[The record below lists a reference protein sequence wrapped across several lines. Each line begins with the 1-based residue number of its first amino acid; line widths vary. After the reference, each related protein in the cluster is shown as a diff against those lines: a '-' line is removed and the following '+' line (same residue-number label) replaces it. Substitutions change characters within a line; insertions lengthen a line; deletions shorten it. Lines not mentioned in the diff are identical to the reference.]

1 MITYLITGSSGSI
14 GGCICKYLTAENCN
28 VIPLH
33 RDTSNNYIVE
43 SPSISGTQDIVLLH
57 FGAATYA
64 NSNNNIKFITQNCN
78 QLKTLISTLN
88 SYNKIPRVI
97 LASSTSVYNTDCI
110 LDQIAENSTLTESNI
125 YGLSKIKSELLLET
139 LYGTGLISSYV
150 SLRMPGVLAPDSWK
164 TSRNF
169 LSVLIHDIAQ
179 NNNISLHSPSVF
191 FNNLIDPYLIINYI
205 RSIVLLPEL
214 QCIPLNL
221 AAKNPTKIS
230 DLLDYITSKFAFKGE
245 IEWLNGNHQSFT
257 IDISRAMAHGFI
269 SQTPYQILDRF
280 VCSHYQN
287 HKDIPYN
294 CVMPSGHYGPR

>member
-110 LDQIAENSTLTESNI
+110 LDQISENSTLTESNI

-139 LYGTGLISSYV
+139 LYGTGWISSYV
-150 SLRMPGVLAPDSWK
+150 SLRLPGVLAPDSWK

-191 FNNLIDPYLIINYI
+191 FNNLIDPYLIIKFI
-205 RSIVLLPEL
+205 IHLIAQPEL
-214 QCIPLNL
+214 PSIPLNL
-221 AAKNPTKIS
+221 GGKNVVVIAE
-230 DLLDYITSKFAFKGE
+230 LLNHILLKFEFKGT
-245 IEWLNGNHQSFT
+245 IVWLTNAPKSFT
-257 IDISRAMAHGFI
+257 IDCSLATKYGFI
-269 SQTPYQILDRF
+269 SEEPFKTIDRF
-280 VCSHYQN
+280 LTSE
-287 HKDIPYN
+287 YN
-294 CVMPSGHYGPR
+294 K